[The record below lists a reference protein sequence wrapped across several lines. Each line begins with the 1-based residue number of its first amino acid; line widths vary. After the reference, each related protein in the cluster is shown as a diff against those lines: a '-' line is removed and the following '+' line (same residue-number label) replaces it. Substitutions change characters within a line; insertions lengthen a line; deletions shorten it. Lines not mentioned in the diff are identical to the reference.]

1 MSPRVFVRVS
11 TFVLMSGLALQPSF
25 GQGRGG
31 TTSGGTSGT
40 SGAGA
45 TAPTTGTAP
54 SRTPAP
60 STTPPT
66 QQQNPQQP
74 IFLSGR
80 VMMED
85 GAPPTESVVIERVCS
100 GQPHAEGYTD
110 SKGYFTIQ
118 LGARNGAV
126 MQDASEDNNG
136 LFGNSGSNP
145 LGGGLAAGTS
155 ASGTSAPRG
164 LSQEQRLLDCELR
177 ARLAGFRSQSIS
189 LANHRPMDP
198 PDVGTI
204 LLHRLGGN
212 EGTTVSMASLAAPK
226 DARKSYERGM
236 DALKKHKPADAR
248 KDFEKAVE
256 LYPKYALAL
265 CELGKMQSA
274 DGNMVDARKLFDA
287 AVAADPKYVVSYLE
301 IALLDLRAQSWK
313 ELAEVTEKAV
323 KLDPFDYPQA
333 HYYNAV
339 ANYYLKE
346 FDTAEKSARQVEK
359 LDTRH
364 VFTKNSH
371 LLGVILAQR
380 QDYTG
385 AVVQFKNYLKLD
397 PAASDADTVRS
408 QLSQLEKMIAEKKE
422 QDHE

>member
-1 MSPRVFVRVS
+1 VS
-11 TFVLMSGLALQPSF
+11 TFVLLSGLALQPGF

-31 TTSGGTSGT
+31 TTTGGTSGT

-54 SRTPAP
+54 SRTPTP
-60 STTPPT
+60 TTTQPT
-66 QQQNPQQP
+66 QGQTPQQP

-80 VMMED
+80 VMLED
-85 GAPPTESVVIERVCS
+85 GSPPAESVVIERVCS
-100 GQPHAEGYTD
+100 GQAHAEGYTD
-110 SKGYFTIQ
+110 SKGYFAIQ
-118 LGARNGAV
+118 LGSRNGAV

-136 LFGNSGSNP
+136 LFGNSVSNP
-145 LGGGLAAGTS
+145 LGGGLAAGTA
-155 ASGTSAPRG
+155 ASGSSGPRG
-164 LSQEQRLLDCELR
+164 MSQEQRLMDCELR
-177 ARLAGFRSQSIS
+177 ARMAGYRSQSIS
-189 LANHRPMDP
+189 LANRRPMDP

-226 DARKSYERGM
+226 DARKSYERGL
-236 DALKKHKPADAR
+236 DALKKKKAADAR

-287 AVAADPKYVVSYLE
+287 AVSADPKYVVPYLE
-301 IALLDLRAQSWK
+301 IALLDLKAQSWT
-313 ELAEVTEKAV
+313 ELADVTEKAA

-339 ANYYLKE
+339 ANYYLKN

-397 PAASDADTVRS
+397 PAAADAETVRS
-408 QLSQLEKMIAEKKE
+408 QLSQLEKKIAEKKGQE
-422 QDHE
+422 QDQDQ